1 MKIQFDANQ
10 QFQLDAVA
18 AVTDI
23 FDGQPQG
30 TPEYA
35 VINTGSGTGLFAGQ
49 QQTELGAGNQLLVSE
64 DKLRANTRVLQTRND
79 IEVADPSAPL
89 EAWEL
94 FDGAASL
101 SRSCP
106 HFSVE
111 METGTGKT
119 YVYLRTTFEL
129 SRRYGFQKFI
139 IVVPSVAIREGVLK
153 NIDITAEH
161 FRALYSNLPFEHFVY
176 DAKKVNR
183 LRQFATSTQL
193 QILIINIDAFRKNF
207 TGTEAEQKSNVIYKE
222 SDKLSGRQPIEFV
235 QAARPIVI
243 IDEPQSVDSTEKAQE
258 AIKALNPLCTLRYSA
273 THRNPYNLVYRLDPV
288 RAFELKLVK
297 QIVVASAYAEGT
309 ANDAFVRVEKIDY
322 KNGIKAKLRIHVQGT
337 NGPKPKSVT
346 VKQGADLFTLSN
358 ERANYKNGFEIAEIN
373 AEPGNEYIR
382 FSNGRT
388 LHQGEEIG
396 AMRDE
401 VWRAQI
407 KHTIKRHLDKELQV
421 QARGIKVLSLFFI
434 DRVANYRDYDSAGQP
449 VKGKFAEAFEAELS
463 KLAKEGQYR
472 DLVWLKEPMSRLHN
486 GYFAADKKKVGGNVV
501 EFLKDTRGDTQADD
515 EVYNLIM
522 KEKERLLSL
531 DEPLRFI
538 FSHSALREG
547 WDNPNVFQIC
557 TLNESQSAVKKRQ
570 EIGRGLRLPVDQN
583 GLRVFDDSV
592 NKLYVM
598 ANESYEDFARKLQ
611 AEYEE
616 ECGVMFGKVPFT
628 ALIKLTRI
636 VDGVE
641 QSIGQQAAQSIL
653 IALVA
658 QKMLDA
664 DGRIQPAF
672 DPKRKDFMLELPE
685 GQRDQTSAVIDLLA
699 GYQIERHI
707 RRERDDGPNRL
718 KKEVVLSQ
726 EFEALW
732 NRIKCKTTYRV
743 EFETEKLIERSVE
756 AVNRMEKIQ
765 IPKIFVS
772 TGQVTVMKGGLT
784 ATALSSAQ
792 ERISHMHQALPDL
805 LAYLQNETELTR
817 STLVRILKESGRLAE
832 FFNNPQRFMDAIA
845 TILKY
850 ELHRMLVDGIKYERI
865 HGPVSDS
872 EWEMMLFKNEEVI
885 NYLTALQVSK
895 SVYEYVVYDS
905 EVERTFAKRLDERED
920 IKLFV
925 KLPDWFKVE
934 TPVGAYNPD
943 WAIVKHED
951 QTVYLVKETKATLD
965 FLKLRTTEADKVRCG
980 QRHFETLGVPFAVAV
995 TADDV

>member
-1 MKIQFDANQ
+1 MKLQFDANQ

-18 AVTDI
+18 AVTDL

-30 TPEYA
+30 APEYA
-35 VINTGSGTGLFAGQ
+35 VINMGAGTGLYAGQ
-49 QQTELGAGNQLLVSE
+49 QQTELGAGNQLLVAES
-64 DKLRANTRVLQTRND
+64 KLLANTRALQTLND
-79 IEVADPSAPL
+79 IEVADPAAAL

-94 FDGAASL
+94 FDGPANQTRA
-101 SRSCP
+101 CP

-119 YVYLRTTFEL
+119 YVYLRSIFEL

-153 NIDITAEH
+153 NIEITAEH
-161 FRALYSNLPFEHFVY
+161 FRALYNNLSFESFVY

-183 LRQFATSTQL
+183 LRQFATSNML
-193 QILIINIDAFRKNF
+193 QILVINIDAFRKNF

-243 IDEPQSVDSTEKAQE
+243 IDEPQSVDSTDKAQE

-297 QIVVASAYAEGT
+297 QIVVASAFAEGT
-309 ANDAFVRVEKIDY
+309 ANDAFVCVEKIDY
-322 KNGIKAKLRIHVQGT
+322 KNGIKAKLRIHVQGPD
-337 NGPKPKSVT
+337 GPKEKSVA

-358 ERANYKNGFEIAEIN
+358 ERAHYKNGFEVTEIN

-388 LHQGEEIG
+388 LRQSEEVG
-396 AMRDE
+396 AMRDD

-407 KHTIKRHLDKELQV
+407 KHTIKRHLEKELQV
-421 QARGIKVLSLFFI
+421 GARGIKVLSLFFI
-434 DRVANYRDYDSAGQP
+434 DRVANYRDYDGAGQP
-449 VKGKFAEAFEAELS
+449 VKGKLAETFEAELS
-463 KLAKEGQYR
+463 ELAKDVRYR
-472 DLVWLKEPMSRLHN
+472 ELVWLKEPKDTLHN
-486 GYFAADKKKVGGNVV
+486 GYFAADKKKVGGKVV

-522 KEKERLLSL
+522 KEKERLLSME
-531 DEPLRFI
+531 EPLRFI

-557 TLNESQSAVKKRQ
+557 TLNETRSAVKKRQ

-598 ANESYEDFARKLQ
+598 ANESYEDFAKALQ
-611 AEYEE
+611 TEYEE
-616 ECGVMFGKVPFT
+616 DCGVTFGKVPLT
-628 ALIKLTRI
+628 ALAKLIRV
-636 VDGVE
+636 VDGIE
-641 QSIGQQAAQSIL
+641 QPIGRETADVIRTS
-653 IALVA
+653 LVT
-658 QKMLDA
+658 QKMLDPE
-664 DGRIQPAF
+664 GRIQPLF
-672 DPKRKDFMLELPE
+672 DPKRKDFKLVLPE
-685 GQRDQTSAVIDLLA
+685 AHRELAPAVIDLLSS
-699 GYQIERHI
+699 YQIERHI
-707 RRERDDGPNRL
+707 CRERDEHKNQL
-718 KKEVVLSQ
+718 KKEVTLSP
-726 EFEALW
+726 EFIALW
-732 NRIKCKTTYRV
+732 DHIKPKTTYRV
-743 EFETEKLIERSVE
+743 EFETDKLVER
-756 AVNRMEKIQ
+756 AVDAVKRMEKIEKPR
-765 IPKIFVS
+765 IRVAAGRLGIEKR
-772 TGQVTVMKGGLT
+772 GVTAAPMT
-784 ATALSSAQ
+784 AA
-792 ERISHMHQALPDL
+792 EEEVEYGNHPIPDL

-817 STLVRILKESGRLAE
+817 STLVRILKASGRLKE
-832 FFNNPQRFMDAIA
+832 FFNNPQRFMDAVA
-845 TILKY
+845 AILKH
-850 ELHRMLVDGIKYERI
+850 ELHRLLVDGIKYERI
-865 HGPVSDS
+865 DGSGPEA
-872 EWEMMLFKNEEVI
+872 EWEMLLFKNEELI
-885 NYLTALQVSK
+885 NYLTALKVNN

-905 EVERTFAKRLDERED
+905 EVEREFAKRLDERED

-934 TPVGAYNPD
+934 TPVGTYNPD
-943 WAIVKHED
+943 WAIVKHD
-951 QTVYLVKETKATLD
+951 NQTLYLVRETKSTKD

-995 TADDV
+995 TADEI